1 MSLHRVR
8 GIFVVPE
15 KSIETSIALHS
26 ECDVVSYSEFRSGMS
41 ALPSSASVVCWLF
54 CPTYDAF
61 DIASVLQAHGFQGA
75 LICIYHVAAD
85 PKMIAAELAMVAPK
99 LDIKLVQTDHFDKTV
114 LTYAMSIMR
123 S

>member
-1 MSLHRVR
+1 M
-8 GIFVVPE
+8 PE
-15 KSIETSIALHS
+15 KSIETSIALLS
-26 ECDVVSYSEFRSGMS
+26 ECDVVSYTEFRSGMS
-41 ALPSSASVVCWLF
+41 ALPSSASVMCWLF

-61 DIASVLQAHGFQGA
+61 DIASVLQAQGFQGA
-75 LICIYHVAAD
+75 LICMYHVAAD

-99 LDIKLVQTDHFDKTV
+99 LDIKLVQIDHFDKTV